1 MKKSRS
7 ALRWWVWRL
16 VSGCVLLVGG
26 YLAFLFVGEELETS
40 RLQARTLAPLAR
52 SLTFETGPG
61 PSGSIRFPDSGPYDL
76 RLGYVH
82 LPRWIA
88 SLSQH
93 GYYVDAQARI
103 SPRLGEV
110 IDKKVFPIYREK
122 TQAGLKILDRH
133 GQVLYKTSFPER
145 IYPSFDSIPRL
156 VVDTLLFIENR
167 ELFDPRSPF
176 RNPAVEWDRL
186 GKAFLDL
193 ASGLAGAN
201 GKAPGASTLAT
212 QLEKFR
218 HSPDGITGSVQEKLR
233 QMISAS
239 LRAYMDGE
247 DTTEARK
254 RIVVDYINSIP
265 LAAKPGYGEVIGL
278 GDGLWAW
285 YGTEFEEANGIL
297 GKKAKGDTEGS
308 LRDLALV
315 YRQVLSLLLAQRRP
329 SFYLLGG
336 EEALRSLTESYLR
349 LLSKAGV
356 IPPQL
361 GDAALALNPPLLQGP
376 ASLAPASFL
385 QRKAANAVRTS
396 LLSRLGLHRLYDLD
410 RLDVTV
416 AGTIDG
422 ALQEKVTAAL
432 TGLSDPARLEEAG
445 LRAAR
450 LLQKGDPSRVMY
462 SFTLYESCEGANLLR
477 IQTDNLDQPFNIN
490 EGVKLDL
497 GSTAKLRTLVTY
509 LEIMASLHQQ
519 YSGLSI
525 AELDAIQVHPSD
537 RLSRWAIDYLSR
549 AQDKGLSTML
559 EQALQRR
566 YSASPD
572 EAFFTGGGLHTFANF
587 SQDDDQKVLS
597 VREAFINSVNLVF
610 VRLMRDI
617 VQHYLYRVPGS
628 GAWILEDFRSPA
640 RRSYLSRFADQEGRE
655 FILRFYRKY
664 KGKGPEEIV
673 NVLLQGVH
681 PVPKRLATAF
691 RSVRPEASFQE
702 FAAFMGT
709 RLPGSSMSEKTLRE
723 LYETYAPHRFSLPDR
738 GYLARIHPLELWT
751 AAFLYHHPEA
761 TASDLIQA
769 SSSERQA
776 VYGWLFKGRLRKA
789 QERRIRTMLEAEAF
803 QEIQQAWRR
812 LGYPFET
819 LVPSYA
825 TAIGS
830 SADQP
835 AALAEL
841 VGIIINEEIRNPM
854 ERVEWLHFAEGTP
867 YETLLKKRKG
877 GQGDRVLPKE
887 VAQAVK
893 GCLMDVVERGTAR
906 RARRAFVS
914 QDGTAIP
921 LGGKTG
927 TGDHRYEVYGSAG
940 QLVSS
945 RVMNRAA
952 TFVFF
957 IGERFFGAMTAYVP
971 GGEAA
976 SYDFTSALP
985 VQLLK
990 HLAPTLMPLLDSQA
1004 SGGQQ
1009 RKQGVVVSP

>member
-1 MKKSRS
+1 MKRVSS
-7 ALRWWVWRL
+7 ALRWFAWRL
-16 VSGCVLLVGG
+16 VFGCVLLVAG
-26 YLAFLFVGEELETS
+26 YLAFLFVSEELETS
-40 RLQARTLAPLAR
+40 RLQAKTLAPLAS
-52 SLTFETGPG
+52 SLTFERGPG
-61 PSGSIRFPDSGPYDL
+61 PSDSIRFPDSGPYDL

-82 LPRWIA
+82 LPNWII

-103 SPRLGEV
+103 SPRLSEV
-110 IDKKVFPIYREK
+110 IDKKAFAIYREK
-122 TQAGLKILDRH
+122 TQAGLKILERH
-133 GQVLYKTSFPER
+133 GQLLYKASFPER
-145 IYPSFDSIPRL
+145 IYPSFDSIPSL
-156 VVDTLLFIENR
+156 VVNTLLFIENR
-167 ELFDPRSPF
+167 ELLDPRSPF

-186 GKAFLDL
+186 GKAVLDM
-193 ASGLAGAN
+193 ASGLAG
-201 GKAPGASTLAT
+201 GHRKTPGASTLAT

-218 HSPDGITGSVQEKLR
+218 HSPDGVTGSVQEKLR

-247 DTTEARK
+247 DTREARR

-265 LAAKPGYGEVIGL
+265 LAAMPGYGEVIGL

-285 YGTEFEEANGIL
+285 YRTDMEEANRIL
-297 GKKAKGDTEGS
+297 RQGARGETGVP

-329 SFYLLGG
+329 SFYLLTG
-336 EEALRSLTESYLR
+336 EEALQSLTEGYLR
-349 LLSKAGV
+349 LLSQARV
-356 IPPQL
+356 IPPEL
-361 GDAALALNPPLLQGP
+361 GDAALSVTPVLVRGA
-376 ASLAPASFL
+376 ASLPPASFL

-396 LLSRLGLHRLYDLD
+396 LLSRLGLQRLYDLD
-410 RLDVTV
+410 RLDLTV

-432 TGLSDPARLEEAG
+432 GGLSDPARLDAAG

-462 SFTLYESCEGANLLR
+462 SFTLYESCNGANLLR

-509 LEIMASLHQQ
+509 LEIMASLHQRCA
-519 YSGLSI
+519 GLSVS
-525 AELDAIQVHPSD
+525 ELDALQVHPSD
-537 RLSRWAIDYLSR
+537 RLSRWAVDYLSVAGDR
-549 AQDKGLSTML
+549 SLRTML
-559 EQALQRR
+559 EQALQRH
-566 YSASPD
+566 YSASSE

-587 SQDDDQKVLS
+587 SEEDDHKVLS

-628 GAWILEDFRSPA
+628 GAWILEDLRAPA
-640 RRSYLSRFADQEGRE
+640 RKSYLSRFADQEGRE
-655 FILRFYRKY
+655 FIYRFYRKY
-664 KGKGPEEIV
+664 KGKRPEEILEA
-673 NVLLQGVH
+673 LLQGVQ

-691 RSVRPEASFQE
+691 RSVRPEASLEE
-702 FAAFMGT
+702 FAAFMGN

-761 TASDLIQA
+761 TSSDLIQA

-803 QEIQQAWRR
+803 QEIHRTWKR
-812 LGYPFET
+812 LGYPFDT

-841 VGIIINEEIRNPM
+841 VGIIINEGIRYPM
-854 ERVEWLHFAEGTP
+854 ERTEWLHFADGTP
-867 YETLLKKRKG
+867 YETLLRRKADRG
-877 GQGDRVLPKE
+877 ERVLPKE

-893 GCLMDVVERGTAR
+893 GCLMDVVEQGTAR
-906 RARRAFVS
+906 RARRAFVRP
-914 QDGTAIP
+914 DGTAIP

-927 TGDHRYEVYGSAG
+927 TGDHRYEVYGPGG
-940 QLVSS
+940 QLISS

-971 GGEAA
+971 GSEAA

-990 HLAPTLMPLLDSQA
+990 HLAPTLMPLLENRA
-1004 SGGQQ
+1004 
-1009 RKQGVVVSP
+1009 GVS